1 MKPIRAQS
9 RVSAS
14 IGVAARARVH
24 SGTLGELYR
33 ALVDG
38 GRWWM
43 VPMIAVLGAAAVL
56 LVIVAAVEYVAP
68 FVYTIF

>member
-9 RVSAS
+9 SPLSS
-14 IGVAARARVH
+14 ISVAARARVH

-43 VPMIAVLGAAAVL
+43 VPMIGVLAAAALL

>member
-1 MKPIRAQS
+1 MKPIRVSS
-9 RVSAS
+9 RVPAPVRAAS
-14 IGVAARARVH
+14 RARAH
-24 SGTLGELYR
+24 TGTVRELHR

-43 VPMIAVLGAAAVL
+43 VPMIGVLGAAAL
-56 LVIVAAVEYVAP
+56 LLAVVAAVEYVAP

>member
-1 MKPIRAQS
+1 MKPIQMAVPRPL
-9 RVSAS
+9 
-14 IGVAARARVH
+14 GAARRARVNA
-24 SGTLGELYR
+24 GTLGELGR

-43 VPMIAVLGAAAVL
+43 VPMIAVLGLTGLL
-56 LVIVAAVEYVAP
+56 LVAVAAVEYVAP